1 MPFLTSFILFLVST
15 AIQALIAPKQQNQS
29 PQAGNLEVPVVDEGE
44 TMPIIFGTV
53 MQKAPMIVWFGDK
66 KTTKIKVKSGKK

>member
-1 MPFLTSFILFLVST
+1 MDLFTAFIFFIVST

-29 PQAGNLEVPVVDEGE
+29 PQAGNLEVPVVEEGE

-66 KTTKIKVKSGKK
+66 KTTKIKVKSSKK

>member
-1 MPFLTSFILFLVST
+1 MDLFTAFIFFIVST
-15 AIQALIAPKQQNQS
+15 AIQALIAPQQKNQS
-29 PQAGNLEVPVVDEGE
+29 PQEGNLETPVVQEGE

-66 KTTKIKVKSGKK
+66 KTTKIIVKSGKK